1 MRVYVQGPDSEERQP
16 EQGDV
21 HYEAHYV
28 SVNTSNGF
36 ARASF
41 RSYNSERSGQK
52 AAKRDEDDESPPIVR
67 VAVKILSQYGA
78 YSVVHPAC
86 GQGDLSEKLA
96 EAGFNVTAFD
106 FAAVQQRG
114 ARQRARNMKR
124 SLVRF
129 ISDDPGLPRR
139 NMGTF
144 DGLIAPHVLSQMLAT
159 QRRRLLRNLA
169 RLLHSSGVA
178 VLSALSTDDDRYGQG
193 EEVEPDTFE
202 IAPGQ
207 VLHFF
212 TDEAFLR
219 ELEEFFDIF
228 SLEHLVESETD
239 HRGNTSEFAMMVA
252 AGMKRN

>member
-1 MRVYVQGPDSEERQP
+1 MRVYVQGPDSEDTQP

-21 HYEAHYV
+21 HYEARYV

-41 RSYNSERSGQK
+41 ESYNSQPREQTV
-52 AAKRDEDDESPPIVR
+52 AENAEDESPPIVR
-67 VAVKILSQYGA
+67 LAIKILSQYGA

-96 EAGFNVTAFD
+96 DAGFDVTAFD
-106 FAAVQQRG
+106 FAAVSRRAQR
-114 ARQRARNMKR
+114 RSRNMKR

-129 ISDDPGLPRR
+129 VCDDPGLPRR

-144 DGLIAPHVLSQMLAT
+144 DGLIAPHVLSQMLAS

-178 VLSALSTDDDRYGQG
+178 VLSALSTDDDRYGRGQ
-193 EEVEPDTFE
+193 EIEPDTFE

-212 TDEAFLR
+212 TDEAFVR
-219 ELEEFFDIF
+219 ELDEFFDIF
-228 SLEHLVESETD
+228 SLEHLVECETD

-252 AGMKRN
+252 AGMKRS

>member
-1 MRVYVQGPDSEERQP
+1 MRVYVQGPDSEDQQP

-21 HYEAHYV
+21 HYEARYV

-41 RSYNSERSGQK
+41 ESYDSRGEEEETEER
-52 AAKRDEDDESPPIVR
+52 ADEQNAPIVR
-67 VAVKILSQYGA
+67 MAIKVLSQYGA

-86 GQGDLSEKLA
+86 GRGDLSEKLA

-106 FAAVQQRG
+106 FAAVQRRG
-114 ARQRARNMKR
+114 QQRARNMSR

-144 DGLIAPHVLSQMLAT
+144 DGLIAPHVLSQMLAA
-159 QRRRLLRNLA
+159 QRRCLLRNLA
-169 RLLHSSGVA
+169 RLLHGGGVA
-178 VLSALSTDDDRYGQG
+178 VVSALSADDDRYGHGQ
-193 EEVEPDTFE
+193 EIEPDTFE

-219 ELEEFFDIF
+219 ELDEFFDVF
-228 SLEHLVESETD
+228 SLEHLVECETD